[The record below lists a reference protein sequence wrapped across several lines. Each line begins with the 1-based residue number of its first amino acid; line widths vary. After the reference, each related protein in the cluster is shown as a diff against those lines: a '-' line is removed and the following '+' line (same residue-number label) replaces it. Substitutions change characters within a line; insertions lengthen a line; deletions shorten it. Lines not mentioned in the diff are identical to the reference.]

1 MKKLHLDIETYSS
14 VDLKKSG
21 VYKYT
26 NSPDFEIMLIAFAF
40 DNDEVN
46 VIDLMNKEAIPK
58 DIIKAF
64 TDPKIIKCA
73 HNANFER
80 VCFSK
85 YGYEIPAEQWE
96 CTAIKSA
103 FCGYPLKLA
112 DVSEILDLG
121 DKGKLNIGKDL
132 IKYFCVPCKPTKVN
146 NHRYRNLPSHSPE
159 KWTEFKQYVKNDV
172 IAEREIDDIL
182 KDYEIPEWEKI
193 NYVLDQKI
201 NDLGVKIDVELVKNA
216 VCFSDII
223 CENIVNNLKEHGIAN
238 PRSVQQMLAKINDSL
253 DTPISSLDKNS
264 VRVLLKDTGVLN
276 ECVVDI
282 LKSRV
287 VLSKTSNK
295 KYQAMQ
301 MCSLHNT
308 HESKG
313 LFQFYG
319 AGRTGRWAGRLIQL
333 QNLPRNSMPDLDQ
346 ARALLKSGNFNE
358 FKEKFT
364 DATATLSQLIRT
376 AIIPRKG
383 KIFAVADFSAIE
395 ARVLSWLAGEE
406 WRLEVFRTHGK
417 IYEAAAALMYNKD
430 IKEITKGSEYRQ
442 KGKIAELALG
452 YQGSV
457 GALTAMDF
465 ENKIKEDEKIKIVKK
480 WRAVNPNIV
489 KFWSAVDL
497 NFRTAMVKKECIK
510 MEFLSFVKF
519 KDSLKVTLPSARSL
533 FYQHPVLPCTKS
545 SESKDYEL
553 IYFNGKSD
561 NTGKWGRVNLY
572 GGKLTENIVQAV
584 ARDLLADSMQKL
596 NSSGYKIVMHVHDEV
611 IIEIDD
617 NDNAEAELENI
628 CKIMGTAPKWAG
640 GLPLN
645 ADGYLTRYYKKD

>member
-1 MKKLHLDIETYSS
+1 
-14 VDLKKSG
+14 
-21 VYKYT
+21 
-26 NSPDFEIMLIAFAF
+26 
-40 DNDEVN
+40 
-46 VIDLMNKEAIPK
+46 
-58 DIIKAF
+58 
-64 TDPKIIKCA
+64 
-73 HNANFER
+73 
-80 VCFSK
+80 
-85 YGYEIPAEQWE
+85 
-96 CTAIKSA
+96 
-103 FCGYPLKLA
+103 
-112 DVSEILDLG
+112 
-121 DKGKLNIGKDL
+121 
-132 IKYFCVPCKPTKVN
+132 
-146 NHRYRNLPSHSPE
+146 
-159 KWTEFKQYVKNDV
+159 
-172 IAEREIDDIL
+172 
-182 KDYEIPEWEKI
+182 
-193 NYVLDQKI
+193 
-201 NDLGVKIDVELVKNA
+201 
-216 VCFSDII
+216 
-223 CENIVNNLKEHGIAN
+223 
-238 PRSVQQMLAKINDSL
+238 
-253 DTPISSLDKNS
+253 
-264 VRVLLKDTGVLN
+264 
-276 ECVVDI
+276 
-282 LKSRV
+282 
-287 VLSKTSNK
+287 
-295 KYQAMQ
+295 
-301 MCSLHNT
+301 
-308 HESKG
+308 
-313 LFQFYG
+313 
-319 AGRTGRWAGRLIQL
+319 
-333 QNLPRNSMPDLDQ
+333 
-346 ARALLKSGNFNE
+346 
-358 FKEKFT
+358 
-364 DATATLSQLIRT
+364 
-376 AIIPRKG
+376 
-383 KIFAVADFSAIE
+383 VADFSAIE

-519 KDSLKVTLPSARSL
+519 KDSLKVTLPSARPL
-533 FYQHPVLPCTKS
+533 FYQHPVLPCDRS
-545 SESKDYEL
+545 SESKDYEM

>member
-21 VYKYT
+21 VYKYV

-46 VIDLMNKEAIPK
+46 VIDLMNEEAIPN
-58 DIIKAF
+58 DVVNAF

-146 NHRYRNLPSHSPE
+146 NNRYRNLPYHSPE
-159 KWTEFKQYVKNDV
+159 KWMEFKQYVKNDV

-182 KDYEIPEWEKI
+182 KDYEIPEWEKL

-201 NDLGVKIDVELVKNA
+201 NDLGVKIDIELVKNA

-223 CENIVNNLKEHGIAN
+223 CENIVNDLKEHGIAN
-238 PRSVQQMLAKINDSL
+238 PRSVQQILAKINDSL

-264 VRVLLKDTGVLN
+264 VRVLLKDTSVLN
-276 ECVVDI
+276 EYVVAI

-295 KYQAMQ
+295 KYEAMQ
-301 MCSLHNT
+301 MCSLHGV

-333 QNLPRNSMPDLDQ
+333 QNLPRNSMPD
-346 ARALLKSGNFNE
+346 F
-358 FKEKFT
+358 
-364 DATATLSQLIRT
+364 
-376 AIIPRKG
+376 
-383 KIFAVADFSAIE
+383 
-395 ARVLSWLAGEE
+395 
-406 WRLEVFRTHGK
+406 
-417 IYEAAAALMYNKD
+417 
-430 IKEITKGSEYRQ
+430 
-442 KGKIAELALG
+442 
-452 YQGSV
+452 
-457 GALTAMDF
+457 
-465 ENKIKEDEKIKIVKK
+465 
-480 WRAVNPNIV
+480 
-489 KFWSAVDL
+489 
-497 NFRTAMVKKECIK
+497 
-510 MEFLSFVKF
+510 
-519 KDSLKVTLPSARSL
+519 
-533 FYQHPVLPCTKS
+533 
-545 SESKDYEL
+545 
-553 IYFNGKSD
+553 
-561 NTGKWGRVNLY
+561 
-572 GGKLTENIVQAV
+572 
-584 ARDLLADSMQKL
+584 
-596 NSSGYKIVMHVHDEV
+596 
-611 IIEIDD
+611 
-617 NDNAEAELENI
+617 
-628 CKIMGTAPKWAG
+628 
-640 GLPLN
+640 
-645 ADGYLTRYYKKD
+645 